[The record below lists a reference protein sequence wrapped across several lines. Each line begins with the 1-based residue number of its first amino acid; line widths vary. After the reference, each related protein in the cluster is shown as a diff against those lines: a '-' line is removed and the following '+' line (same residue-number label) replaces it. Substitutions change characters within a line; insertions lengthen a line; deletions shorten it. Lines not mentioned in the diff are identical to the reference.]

1 MNNTSY
7 KKFLF
12 YPSTLL
18 HFNPSFFTPW
28 PPEAKKNGGFGPGE
42 LFDIF
47 FYLWY
52 MCSIDSA
59 LEEKNSDIKK

>member
-1 MNNTSY
+1 MRHA
-7 KKFLF
+7 
-12 YPSTLL
+12 PS
-18 HFNPSFFTPW
+18 PW